1 MKRLTTF
8 LLQALLLAAVALLAT
23 GAPVFAQETKGEE
36 EIAELR
42 RQNELLR
49 RQVEELRQEL
59 IKAKVSVEKAKQ
71 DALKYKDAQE
81 MRKALPRG
89 EEEKARE
96 EALRQALQQ
105 LRDIKEQRAL
115 PGEKL
120 GDEAAEVTLRQVLDA
135 LKWRTTKPPSKEEL
149 ARATEV
155 WEELVKRIT
164 PDRLSELL
172 KVITPDQLS
181 DLLAARAKYATEK
194 GISRKTRRLDEA
206 IIAGEDVGLL
216 TQLRFE
222 QADLLRKLGKNEEA
236 VKELRSI
243 IKENADPETT
253 NTARWSLIEILQEQ
267 KVMDEALAELKEML
281 ASAKDPEERRNAL
294 YGMLNLA
301 GDDPE
306 ARLRATREAINWL
319 QGAVEKAREKTN
331 RAACA
336 ENLRE
341 IAMFA
346 IKWAEGHA
354 GKYPEKLSDLRP
366 FGGSLDYNCP
376 SAGGPK
382 VTTEAEID
390 SNASYR
396 LRKGLKLAEGT
407 AAKEILIYE
416 LPSQHGGQGG
426 NVAYCDGHV
435 EWLDASALTQAIAK
449 LGGE

>member
-8 LLQALLLAAVALLAT
+8 LLEALLLAAVALFAA
-23 GAPVFAQETKGEE
+23 GAPAFAQESKGED

-42 RQNELLR
+42 RQNESLR
-49 RQVEELRQEL
+49 KENEELRHEL
-59 IKAKVSVEKAKQ
+59 DRAKVSAEKTEREAPNPKHKTVE
-71 DALKYKDAQE
+71 E
-81 MRKALPRG
+81 MRKVSPRG
-89 EEEKARE
+89 EVEKARE
-96 EALRQALQQ
+96 EAFREALRQLEELKGAH
-105 LRDIKEQRAL
+105 KPKYGA
-115 PGEKL
+115 G
-120 GDEAAEVTLRQVLDA
+120 EVTLRQVLDA
-135 LKWRTTKPPSKEEL
+135 LKWKTTKPPSQEEL
-149 ARATEV
+149 TKATEV
-155 WEELVKRIT
+155 WEELVRRIT
-164 PDRLSELL
+164 PDRLSQLL

-181 DLLAARAKYATEK
+181 DLLAERGKYAREK
-194 GISRKTRRLDEA
+194 GLSGKARKLDEA

-222 QADLLRKLGKNEEA
+222 QVDLLRKLGKNEEA
-236 VKELRSI
+236 VKELRKI

-319 QGAVEKAREKTN
+319 QGAVEKAREKAN

-341 IAMFA
+341 IATFA
-346 IKWAEGHA
+346 IKWAESHA
-354 GKYPEKLSDLRP
+354 GKYPEKLSDIRP
-366 FGGSLDYNCP
+366 FGGSLNFNCP
-376 SAGGPK
+376 SAGEPK
-382 VTTEAEID
+382 VTTEDEID

-396 LRKGLKLAEGT
+396 LRKGLKLTEGT
-407 AAKEILIYE
+407 PAEEILIYE
-416 LPSQHGGQGG
+416 LPSHHGGQGG